1 MAVCCVDGI
10 YRLRE
15 GRHSGDSRP
24 DIADEVHDAGTVG
37 VFLLESILDGL
48 GICQGRVWAVYL
60 LGVDSHELDKLPDLV
75 KGLCLYLGAFR
86 IGMASV
92 LCRGMVADGDVL
104 GPELAY
110 LVFLAHCY
118 PFSLASYER
127 DLVLP
132 PSACDLSPT
141 ATFFAF
147 TLPTLYLLI
156 LLMMVCS

>member
-1 MAVCCVDGI
+1 MRGGLVSYLQGVTILAIGSRLKMADCCVYGI

-15 GRHSGDSRP
+15 GRHSGDSGP
-24 DIADEVHDAGTVG
+24 DIADKVHDAGTVG

-75 KGLCLYLGAFR
+75 EGLCLCLGAFR

-92 LCRGMVADGDVL
+92 LCRGMVADGDVS

-110 LVFLAHCY
+110 LVFIAHC
-118 PFSLASYER
+118 
-127 DLVLP
+127 
-132 PSACDLSPT
+132 
-141 ATFFAF
+141 
-147 TLPTLYLLI
+147 
-156 LLMMVCS
+156 

>member
-1 MAVCCVDGI
+1 MADCCVYGI

-48 GICQGRVWAVYL
+48 GICQSRVWAVYL

-75 KGLCLYLGAFR
+75 EGLCLYLGAFR
-86 IGMASV
+86 ISMASV
-92 LCRGMVADGDVL
+92 LCRGMVAHGEVC

-110 LVFLAHCY
+110 RVFLVPCRA
-118 PFSLASYER
+118 
-127 DLVLP
+127 
-132 PSACDLSPT
+132 
-141 ATFFAF
+141 FFAC
-147 TLPTLYLLI
+147 I
-156 LLMMVCS
+156 L